1 MLFLHGMFN
10 NMEEFTSIPHVL
22 ALNDVFKCI
31 YKKYMNTVANKNQRK
46 KIMENKFILSLLSI
60 SL

>member
-22 ALNDVFKCI
+22 ALNDVFKYI